1 LDSAT
6 ARLII
11 HECALGDGAFERT
24 WLEVAGGRL
33 VLGCDGLVSGRSGS
47 PSADEASD
55 ADHADADMSHSGA
68 RAIVEP
74 GVLDAVMKRY
84 GRPLADDVIVTGPT
98 LELGGGQTL
107 SLLRHRARYDVIARD
122 FLVYRVPGRE
132 PVAELAASVTAALTY
147 LVRPS
152 TGD

>member
-1 LDSAT
+1 LDSAP

-11 HECALGDGAFERT
+11 HERVLGDGAFERT

-33 VLGCDGLVSGRSGS
+33 VLG
-47 PSADEASD
+47 SD
-55 ADHADADMSHSGA
+55 GA
-68 RAIVEP
+68 RATVELA
-74 GVLDAVMKRY
+74 VLDAVMKRY

-122 FLVYRVPGRE
+122 FLVYQVPGHE

-147 LVRPS
+147 LVFRLP